1 MLPFS
6 TSLNGRK
13 QKYSL
18 SFLMLRFLNDRK
30 KKQASQPEKKVCP
43 IIFII
48 VDKITIEFNFLSN
61 DVKSVI
67 MFITN
72 YESG

>member
-1 MLPFS
+1 MLPFQ

-13 QKYSL
+13 QKHSL

-30 KKQASQPEKKVCP
+30 KKQLSQPEKKVCP

-48 VDKITIEFNFLSN
+48 VDKITIELKFLSN
-61 DVKSVI
+61 EVKLVR
-67 MFITN
+67 MFIT
-72 YESG
+72 